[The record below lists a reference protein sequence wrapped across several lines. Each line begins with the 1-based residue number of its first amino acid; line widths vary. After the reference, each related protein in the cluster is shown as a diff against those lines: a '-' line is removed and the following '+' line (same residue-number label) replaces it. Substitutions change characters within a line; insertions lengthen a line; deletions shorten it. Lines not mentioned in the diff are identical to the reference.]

1 MNISEVINVGVVE
14 VVTNIYL
21 QMLIGIILLDIF
33 TGIMKS
39 AIQGKLSSRIGL
51 SGLLKHTLIMVTNIV
66 VVMFAPMFDLDVV
79 ATSLV
84 IFYIIQYGISLTE
97 NWIDMGLP
105 VPNFVRN
112 MLIEKEKELGGKYEE
127 TDIR

>member
-1 MNISEVINVGVVE
+1 MRISGVMIMGVNE

-21 QMLIGIILLDIF
+21 QMLIGLILLDIF

-51 SGLLKHTLIMVTNIV
+51 SGLLKHTLIIVTNIV
-66 VVMFAPMFDLDVV
+66 LVMFSPVFGLDTV

-84 IFYIIQYGISLTE
+84 IFYIVQYGISLIE
-97 NWIDMGLP
+97 SWISIGLP

-112 MLIEKEKELGGKYEE
+112 MLFEKESELGGKYEK
-127 TDIR
+127 TNIR